1 MSSAR
6 VSVGGLVCVLALVA
20 ATGVARAADCPG
32 HPDAIGTSRTI
43 YVDPAEHARVGTMQ
57 YHETLPLN
65 DHEIVLTFDDGP
77 LPPKTTRVLDV
88 LASECVKATFFTIG
102 KMAQTYPAVLRRE
115 YAEGHSIGTHSQNH
129 PLNFQHA
136 SLPVVQQEV
145 EDGIAS
151 VTAALGDANDV
162 APFFR
167 IPGLLRQDAV
177 DDYLNSRGLMVFSAD
192 FLADDW
198 KHIKASEVYRRALMR
213 IEARHKG
220 VLLLHDIQPATV
232 AALPMLLKELKR
244 RGYHIVHVAPATAD
258 QPKTATVPSQWL
270 MSGKKPA
277 WTPEVVAVDPVV
289 VDPIV
294 NGATKAAEPAPSI
307 APPPSAA
314 PQSSAVVLPFDPLSA
329 SLPDATT
336 LSDVKPNA
344 RTPDTSAPTASASN
358 ANALSVS
365 APSASAPSP
374 SAPSAS
380 APSPGPPSAA
390 APIPLRNNTVAVLR
404 GRIPLPPARP
414 RAIGERSAIR
424 TVPLPLPNP
433 QYVGHAGILK
443 PAITDEHR
451 ELTTGSI
458 GPAAAPPPTDQSAD
472 SDGPTIRPA
481 ADIPIKA
488 PVAANTPTTGI
499 R

>member
-1 MSSAR
+1 MCSAR

-20 ATGVARAADCPG
+20 ATGAARAADCPG

-65 DHEIVLTFDDGP
+65 DHEVVLTFDDGP

-88 LASECVKATFFTIG
+88 LASECVKATFFTVG

-136 SLPVVQQEV
+136 SLPAVQQEV

-270 MSGKKPA
+270 MSGKKPV
-277 WTPEVVAVDPVV
+277 WTPEVVAVDPIA

-294 NGATKAAEPAPSI
+294 NGATEAAEPASSVT
-307 APPPSAA
+307 PPPSAA
-314 PQSSAVVLPFDPLSA
+314 TQSSGVVLPFDPLSA
-329 SLPDATT
+329 SLPDATA
-336 LSDVKPNA
+336 LSAVRPNT
-344 RTPDTSAPTASASN
+344 RTPDASAPTASAPN
-358 ANALSVS
+358 ASASTASAPSATTPSVS
-365 APSASAPSP
+365 APSAATPSP
-374 SAPSAS
+374 
-380 APSPGPPSAA
+380 
-390 APIPLRNNTVAVLR
+390 IRNNATVALR

-433 QYVGHAGILK
+433 QYIGHAGILK
-443 PAITDEHR
+443 PAITDER
-451 ELTTGSI
+451 PELTTGSI
-458 GPAAAPPPTDQSAD
+458 APAAAPPVADQSAD